1 MSESMLLTQ
10 AAYDRLH
17 AELGQLVLE
26 ERGAIAKKIA
36 EAREEGDLKENGG
49 YHAAKEEQGK
59 LESRINRLQIILAN
73 AEIGTASANDGIVKQ
88 GLMVSCKLNG
98 RDTEFYLGSHEMFE
112 GTKFEQQIQDGELD
126 VYSVDSPIG
135 KVVTGHKVGAK
146 ISYKAPNG
154 KEIPVEITGVKN
166 FEF

>member
-17 AELGQLVLE
+17 AELGQLVLK

-135 KVVTGHKVGAK
+135 KVVTGQKVGAK